1 MTDQPAETSQVRV
14 RHRGPTPQQRR
25 NRIIATVVSVVV
37 VAGLVVTA
45 FVVFSPR
52 SGDPITAP
60 TDSATPTDTPPPT
73 PTPTPTPTV
82 PMDQYSLDDPTS
94 PWVVVNKKR
103 PLQPQDYA
111 PADLVGLS
119 FIEGGQMR
127 AEAAGQVEALAAQFT
142 AETGLQFRTIS
153 SYRSY
158 SRQVDVYNGWVS
170 RLGQEAADLTSAR
183 PGHSEHQTG
192 MVIDFGAVPAQC
204 DLDQCFADTTQ
215 GSWLAANAYK
225 WGFILRYPNGFT
237 HITGYE
243 FEPWHYRYVG
253 VDLATE
259 MHDTGV
265 ATLEEFFGLPAAP
278 TY

>member
-1 MTDQPAETSQVRV
+1 VTDQPTEPSTVRV

-25 NRIIATVVSVVV
+25 NRIIATIIGVAV
-37 VAGLVVTA
+37 VAGLIVTTV
-45 FVVFSPR
+45 VVFSPR
-52 SGDPITAP
+52 AGDPVAEP
-60 TDSATPTDTPPPT
+60 SDTPTPDETPT
-73 PTPTPTPTV
+73 PTPTPTPTF
-82 PMDQYSLDDPTS
+82 DKGELSIDDPTS
-94 PWVVVNKKR
+94 VWVVVNKQR

-192 MVIDFGAVPAQC
+192 MVIDFGSVPAQC

-215 GSWLAANAYK
+215 GSWLATNAYK
-225 WGFILRYPNGFT
+225 WGFILRYPDGYT

-253 VDLATE
+253 VELATE